1 MPKTLLIDL
10 NGVLNTYSGDFKE
23 DEISA
28 PREGV
33 ETFLQKLAQ
42 HYKIEIFTVRNK
54 KLHSSLEKVINFIS
68 LRIYRIL
75 YSIAVLQRKFIS

>member
-10 NGVLNTYSGDFKE
+10 DGVLNTYSGDFKE

-33 ETFLQKLAQ
+33 ETFLQELAQ

-54 KLHSSLEKVINFIS
+54 KLTLEW
-68 LRIYRIL
+68 
-75 YSIAVLQRKFIS
+75 LQKYKLDK